1 MLILNLQKDLGPE
14 FLFWVVAPFLL
25 LLQVPKTNTRSA
37 CYSHLSK
44 VDWYYYSLNLYY
56 YSPNL
61 CLCI

>member
-44 VDWYYYSLNLYY
+44 VDWYYYSLNLY
-56 YSPNL
+56 
-61 CLCI
+61 